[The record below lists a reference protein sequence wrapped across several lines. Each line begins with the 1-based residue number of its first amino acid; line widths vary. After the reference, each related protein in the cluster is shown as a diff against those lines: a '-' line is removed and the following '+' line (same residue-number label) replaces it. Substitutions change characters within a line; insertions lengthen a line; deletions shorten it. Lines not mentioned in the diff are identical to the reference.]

1 MRLGYACQGFPAA
14 ASRLNGRSRAA
25 DSALSPAAWL
35 RLQDPRGCQTDE
47 TPALKGE
54 IHISG
59 GGFAE
64 GILFVAGN
72 TLQLFETFL
81 LGERVQGGLC
91 FEQFAVQESHLVSE
105 FFVLVPLVRPE
116 GQADVI
122 NVVGG
127 DGISRSACM
136 RIWRYSLRPAWP

>member
-1 MRLGYACQGFPAA
+1 MRPGYACQGFPAA
-14 ASRLNGRSRAA
+14 ASSLNGRSRAA
-25 DSALSPAAWL
+25 SALSPAAWL

-47 TPALKGE
+47 TPAPKGE

-59 GGFAE
+59 GGFAK

-91 FEQFAVQESHLVSE
+91 FEQFAVQESYLVSE
-105 FFVLVPLVRPE
+105 FFVLIPLVRRK
-116 GQADVI
+116 G
-122 NVVGG
+122 
-127 DGISRSACM
+127 RLM
-136 RIWRYSLRPAWP
+136 